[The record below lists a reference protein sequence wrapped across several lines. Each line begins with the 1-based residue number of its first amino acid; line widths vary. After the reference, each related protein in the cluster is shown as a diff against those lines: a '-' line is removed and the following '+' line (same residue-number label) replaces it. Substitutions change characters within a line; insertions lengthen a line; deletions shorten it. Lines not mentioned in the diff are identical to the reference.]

1 MTEKHKPAP
10 TTQQPELRWQKSSF
24 SPETNCVEVAQLP
37 DGTVA
42 VRNSNHPD
50 AGTLH
55 FTPSE
60 MAAWIDGCT
69 AGEFE
74 HLKPLS

>member
-1 MTEKHKPAP
+1 MTDTSRPAP
-10 TTQQPELRWQKSSF
+10 ITAQHEVHWQKSSF
-24 SPETNCVEVAQLP
+24 SPNTNCVEVAQLR

-42 VRNSNHPD
+42 VRNSNNPE

-55 FTPSE
+55 FTPAE

-69 AGEFE
+69 AGEFD
-74 HLKPLS
+74 HLKPQR